1 MYPAS
6 VILQTLRRDSSAG
19 AGDEILWVGGEEGM
33 EKNLVQRLDIPF
45 RGIPA
50 AGIHGVGLRSLPGN
64 LWRLWRGYRAARR
77 ILAEFRPQ
85 VLFFTGGY
93 VGVPVALA
101 ARTMARDYGRPSILL
116 YVPDI
121 EPGLALKTLARF
133 TDHIALTAPD
143 SAAFFDRKIRTTVSG
158 YPVRNDLKKMDK
170 LSARKVFG
178 LKDDLPVLLVFG
190 GSLGAR
196 SINRAV
202 MAALPALLEKMQVVH
217 ICGNLD
223 REEVHARQAG
233 LERDYPLYGERYRT
247 FAYLHEEMGAAF
259 CAADLVVCR
268 AGASTL
274 GELPAMGLP
283 AVLVPYPFSWRYQK
297 VNAAYLEK
305 HGAALILA
313 DEELPARLTETVCGL
328 MKDHA
333 RRQAMARAMKGLDK
347 PDAAEV
353 IAKVIRDLARSG
365 ANAPAEVKAW

>member
-1 MYPAS
+1 
-6 VILQTLRRDSSAG
+6 
-19 AGDEILWVGGEEGM
+19 M
-33 EKNLVQRLDIPF
+33 EKNLVERLDIPF

-50 AGIHGVGLRSLPGN
+50 AGVHGVGLRSLPGN
-64 LWRLWRGYRAARR
+64 LWRLWRGYRAARQ

-101 ARTMARDYGRPSILL
+101 ARTMKHACGRPSILL

-133 TDHIALTAPD
+133 ADQIAITAPD
-143 SAAFFDRKIRTTVSG
+143 SAAFFDRNMKTTVSG
-158 YPVRNDLKKMDK
+158 YPVRTDLKRMDK
-170 LSARKVFG
+170 KSARKVFG
-178 LKDDLPVLLVFG
+178 LKDDLPILLVFG

-196 SINRAV
+196 SINRAL
-202 MAALPALLEKMQVVH
+202 MAALPTLLEQMQVIH

-223 REEVHARQAG
+223 WEEVGARRVE
-233 LERDYPLYGERYRT
+233 LESIYPQFVERYRVY
-247 FAYLHEEMGAAF
+247 AYLHEEMGAAF
-259 CAADLVVCR
+259 CAADLAVCR

-313 DEELPARLTETVCGL
+313 DEDLPALLTETITSL
-328 MKDHA
+328 LRDHA
-333 RRQAMARAMKGLDK
+333 RRDKMAKAMKGLDK
-347 PDAAEV
+347 PDAASVIAEV
-353 IAKVIRDLARSG
+353 IRNLAMAG
-365 ANAPAEVKAW
+365 ATTPAEVKAW